1 MVTSKKI
8 VYIKAFD
15 AMPKHENFQVVE
27 EELPELKDGGIH
39 RNIIVYFSYSLI
51 SDFFVWLEYLV
62 EAVFFSVDPYLRIWP
77 CEIGQAM
84 IGTQVG
90 KYE

>member
-51 SDFFVWLEYLV
+51 SDFFV
-62 EAVFFSVDPYLRIWP
+62 
-77 CEIGQAM
+77 
-84 IGTQVG
+84 
-90 KYE
+90 